1 MDFYITDRNFKLETV
16 VSTTG
21 NTIFKVIS
29 AEDVSTLETSSRR
42 MTMEISF
49 TPETT
54 DKAKEFFKVGNY
66 VLYIDLNG
74 KHEWMTILKSTHNP
88 LTQIRTLECE
98 GAGLD
103 LLNETVSDYKAEKAY
118 NVTHYIERFTYDS
131 GFKIGLN
138 EIPKLTRKLEWEGE
152 ATALERVQSVATQFD
167 NAEIEFRFE
176 FIGNQLI
183 QRYIDI
189 KKKRGTTDFH
199 RLHVNKDIHSIVV
212 EEDIYQLVNAIY
224 PTGGTEEGKDH
235 PINLKGFTWTDPE
248 GRFVLNKT
256 DGVIRDTQNVKQWSR
271 DNSNSHYFLQHKQ
284 WDTTNKTTLVN
295 NVVSHLKKYSQPI
308 TNYIVDIANIPDIL
322 QVGDTVELVD
332 ENEKLYLNSRIQ
344 QLTFRYESNSCE
356 AVLSDFV
363 RLESGIA
370 EQLREIQI
378 NVNNKTEQMFN
389 SVPQVFVQ
397 QEEPATPKE
406 NDIWWVQES
415 VTPSVPETRLSRLN
429 TVADTPTT
437 GDVMVTA
444 YKVYKDGV
452 WQEQTIDQSVL
463 NIETLNAVNING
475 STINGSEFI
484 NTWNLIEPITGGQ
497 RRWQGATVIENGAII
512 QENDT
517 YITQTGSTEKL
528 RTEETT
534 TIQYGQIVNSINSY
548 DIATGSTIERKSNG
562 LLSSNRVYLSES
574 DYTTPNTVTNRSA
587 TLEPLGLNFSTITS
601 EGSNPSIVGT
611 SGLTGGELTLQ
622 TIDNGVV
629 TSNSKFAPNGIT
641 VNGKK
646 QFSSFYGAGPDQ
658 PEATYNAKIKIGAFM
673 GTDFNTSTEEHN
685 DLIWFN
691 STRDVF
697 QVKEKCTLKIDVNF
711 RIQGNGSTN
720 QSRYVYTHLCKSQDI
735 NEINVN
741 HSVGVMHAVGSYTGQ
756 LSPNFRFISI
766 GSMVV
771 DVEKDDYIGFVV
783 DLESGKYC
791 FRLSAISMNITKVFK
806 S

>member
-98 GAGLD
+98 DAGLD
-103 LLNETVSDYKAEKAY
+103 LLNETVSDYKADKAY
-118 NVTHYIERFTYDS
+118 NVAHYIERFTYDS

-138 EIPKLTRKLEWEGE
+138 EISKLTRKLEWEGE
-152 ATALERVQSVATQFD
+152 ATALERIQSVATQFD

-176 FIGNQLI
+176 FIGNQLS

-199 RLHVNKDIHSIVV
+199 RMYVNKDIHSIVV

-224 PTGGTEEGKDH
+224 ATGGTEEGKDQ

-256 DGVIRDTQNVKQWSR
+256 SGIIRDTQNIKQWSR
-271 DNSNSHYFLQHKQ
+271 DNTNSHYFLQHKQ
-284 WDTTNKTTLVN
+284 WETTNKTTLVN

-332 ENEKLYLNSRIQ
+332 ENEKLYLSSRVQ
-344 QLTFRYESNSCE
+344 QLTFRYESNTCE

-378 NVNNKTEQMFN
+378 NINNKTEQMFN

-406 NDIWWVQES
+406 NDIWWVQEP
-415 VTPSVPETRLSRLN
+415 VAPAVPETRLLRLN
-429 TVADTPTT
+429 AVADTPTT

-444 YKVYKDGV
+444 YKVYKDGA

-484 NTWNLIEPITGGQ
+484 NTWNTTEPINGGQ
-497 RRWQGATVIENGAII
+497 ARRQGTTVIENGAII
-512 QENDT
+512 QDNDT
-517 YITQTGSTEKL
+517 FIIPTGSTLEKL

-534 TIQYGQIVNSINSY
+534 KIQYGQVINTINNY
-548 DIATGSTIERKSNG
+548 DVATGTKIERKSNG
-562 LLSSNRVYLSES
+562 LLSANRVYLNEL
-574 DYTTPNTVTNRSA
+574 DYTTSNTEINQQA
-587 TLEPLGLNFSTITS
+587 TLEPRGLSFVTTTK
-601 EGSNPSIVGT
+601 EGSNPAILTGT
-611 SGLTGGELTLQ
+611 TELTGGL
-622 TIDNGVV
+622 I
-629 TSNSKFAPNGIT
+629 K
-641 VNGKK
+641 VNGHSPNISAWGEGTNITNAKSGNLFK
-646 QFSSFYGAGPDQ
+646 FGNLVALGFNTDIKALNGLVQKNQANDAFQAQRD
-658 PEATYNAKIKIGAFM
+658 AKIKFQATVLFQGENAA
-673 GTDFNTSTEEHN
+673 TSS
-685 DLIWFN
+685 DYAYCKM
-691 STRDVF
+691 
-697 QVKEKCTLKIDVNF
+697 QVKNTYNELKSTSGGVMIASAIGTGTQYSIRLQWVGTATVVIDVKAGQWF
-711 RIQGNGSTN
+711 GCVLELRE
-720 QSRYVYTHLCKSQDI
+720 SRNNLFAMRLV
-735 NEINVN
+735 NV
-741 HSVGVMHAVGSYTGQ
+741 Q
-756 LSPNFRFISI
+756 LEELFPT
-766 GSMVV
+766 
-771 DVEKDDYIGFVV
+771 
-783 DLESGKYC
+783 
-791 FRLSAISMNITKVFK
+791 A
-806 S
+806 

>member
-98 GAGLD
+98 DAGLD
-103 LLNETVSDYKAEKAY
+103 LLNETVSDYKADKAY
-118 NVTHYIERFTYDS
+118 NVAHYIERFTYDS

-138 EIPKLTRKLEWEGE
+138 EISKLTRKLEWEGE
-152 ATALERVQSVATQFD
+152 ATALERIQSVATQFD

-176 FIGNQLI
+176 FIGNQLS

-199 RLHVNKDIHSIVV
+199 RMFVNKDIHSIVV

-224 PTGGTEEGKDH
+224 ATGGTEEGKDQ

-256 DGVIRDTQNVKQWSR
+256 SGIIRDTQNIKQWSR
-271 DNSNSHYFLQHKQ
+271 DNTNSHYFLQHKQ
-284 WDTTNKTTLVN
+284 WETTNKTTLVN

-332 ENEKLYLNSRIQ
+332 ENEKLYLSSRVQ
-344 QLTFRYESNSCE
+344 QLTFRYESNTCE

-378 NVNNKTEQMFN
+378 NINNKTEQMFN

-406 NDIWWVQES
+406 NDIWWVQEP
-415 VTPSVPETRLSRLN
+415 VAPPVPESRLLRLN
-429 TVADTPTT
+429 AVADTPTT

-444 YKVYKDGV
+444 YKVYKDGA

-484 NTWNLIEPITGGQ
+484 NTWNTTEPINGGQ
-497 RRWQGATVIENGAII
+497 ARRQGTTVIENGAII
-512 QENDT
+512 QDNDT
-517 YITQTGSTEKL
+517 FIIPTGSTLEKL

-534 TIQYGQIVNSINSY
+534 KIQYGQVINTINNY
-548 DIATGSTIERKSNG
+548 DVATGTKIERKSNG
-562 LLSSNRVYLSES
+562 LLSANRVYLNEL
-574 DYTTPNTVTNRSA
+574 DYTTSNTEINQQA
-587 TLEPLGLNFSTITS
+587 TLEPRGLSFVTTTK
-601 EGSNPSIVGT
+601 EGSNPAVLTGT
-611 SGLTGGELTLQ
+611 TELTGGL
-622 TIDNGVV
+622 I
-629 TSNSKFAPNGIT
+629 K
-641 VNGKK
+641 VNGHSPNISAWGEGTNITNAKSGNLFK
-646 QFSSFYGAGPDQ
+646 FGNLVALGFNTDIKALNGLVQKNQANDAFQAQRD
-658 PEATYNAKIKIGAFM
+658 AKIKFQATVLFQGDNAS
-673 GTDFNTSTEEHN
+673 TSS
-685 DLIWFN
+685 DYAYCKM
-691 STRDVF
+691 
-697 QVKEKCTLKIDVNF
+697 QVKNTYNELKSTSGGVMIASAIGTGTQDSIRLQWVGTATVVIDVKAGQWF
-711 RIQGNGSTN
+711 GCVLELRE
-720 QSRYVYTHLCKSQDI
+720 SRNNLFAMRLV
-735 NEINVN
+735 NV
-741 HSVGVMHAVGSYTGQ
+741 Q
-756 LSPNFRFISI
+756 LEELFPT
-766 GSMVV
+766 
-771 DVEKDDYIGFVV
+771 
-783 DLESGKYC
+783 
-791 FRLSAISMNITKVFK
+791 A
-806 S
+806 

>member
-98 GAGLD
+98 DAGLD
-103 LLNETVSDYKAEKAY
+103 LLNETVSDYKADKAY
-118 NVTHYIERFTYDS
+118 NVAHYIERFTYDS

-138 EIPKLTRKLEWEGE
+138 EISKLTRKLEWEGE
-152 ATALERVQSVATQFD
+152 ATALERIQSVATQFD

-176 FIGNQLI
+176 FIGNQLS

-199 RLHVNKDIHSIVV
+199 RMFVNKDIHSIVV

-224 PTGGTEEGKDH
+224 ATGGTEEGKDQ

-256 DGVIRDTQNVKQWSR
+256 SGIIRDTQNIKQWSR
-271 DNSNSHYFLQHKQ
+271 DNTNSHYFLQHKQ
-284 WDTTNKTTLVN
+284 WETTNKTTLVN

-332 ENEKLYLNSRIQ
+332 ENEKLYLSSRVQ
-344 QLTFRYESNSCE
+344 QLTFRYESNTCE

-378 NVNNKTEQMFN
+378 NINNKTEQMFN

-406 NDIWWVQES
+406 NDIWWVQEP
-415 VTPSVPETRLSRLN
+415 VAPAVPETRLLRLN
-429 TVADTPTT
+429 AVADTPTT

-444 YKVYKDGV
+444 YKVYKDGA

-484 NTWNLIEPITGGQ
+484 NTWNTTEPISGGQ
-497 RRWQGATVIENGAII
+497 ARRQGTTVIENGAII
-512 QENDT
+512 QDNDT
-517 YITQTGSTEKL
+517 FIIPTGSTLEKL

-534 TIQYGQIVNSINSY
+534 KIQYGQVINTINNY
-548 DIATGSTIERKSNG
+548 DVATGTKIERKSNG
-562 LLSSNRVYLSES
+562 LLSANRVYLNEL
-574 DYTTPNTVTNRSA
+574 DYTTSNTEINQQA
-587 TLEPLGLNFSTITS
+587 TLEPRGLSFVTTTK
-601 EGSNPSIVGT
+601 EGSNPAVLTGT
-611 SGLTGGELTLQ
+611 TELTGGL
-622 TIDNGVV
+622 I
-629 TSNSKFAPNGIT
+629 K
-641 VNGKK
+641 VNGHSPNISAWGEGTNITNAKSGNLFK
-646 QFSSFYGAGPDQ
+646 FGNLVALGFNTDIKALNGLVQKNQANDAFQAQRD
-658 PEATYNAKIKIGAFM
+658 AKIKFQATVLFQGENAA
-673 GTDFNTSTEEHN
+673 TSS
-685 DLIWFN
+685 DYAYCKM
-691 STRDVF
+691 
-697 QVKEKCTLKIDVNF
+697 QVKNTYNELKSTSGGVMIASAIGTGTQDSIRLQWVGTATVVIDVKAGQWF
-711 RIQGNGSTN
+711 GCVLELRE
-720 QSRYVYTHLCKSQDI
+720 SRNNLFAMRLV
-735 NEINVN
+735 NV
-741 HSVGVMHAVGSYTGQ
+741 Q
-756 LSPNFRFISI
+756 LEELFPT
-766 GSMVV
+766 
-771 DVEKDDYIGFVV
+771 
-783 DLESGKYC
+783 
-791 FRLSAISMNITKVFK
+791 A
-806 S
+806 

>member
-98 GAGLD
+98 DAGLD
-103 LLNETVSDYKAEKAY
+103 LLNETVSDYKADKAY
-118 NVTHYIERFTYDS
+118 NVAHYIERFTYDS

-138 EIPKLTRKLEWEGE
+138 EISKLTRKLEWEGE
-152 ATALERVQSVATQFD
+152 ATALERIQSVATQFD

-176 FIGNQLI
+176 FIGNQLS

-199 RLHVNKDIHSIVV
+199 RMFVNKDIHSIVV

-224 PTGGTEEGKDH
+224 ATGGTEEGKDQ

-256 DGVIRDTQNVKQWSR
+256 SGIIRDTQNIKQWSR
-271 DNSNSHYFLQHKQ
+271 DNTNSHYFLQHKQ
-284 WDTTNKTTLVN
+284 WETTNKTTLVN

-332 ENEKLYLNSRIQ
+332 ENEKLYLSSRVQ
-344 QLTFRYESNSCE
+344 QLTFRYESNTCE

-378 NVNNKTEQMFN
+378 NINNKTEQMFN

-406 NDIWWVQES
+406 NDIWWVQEP
-415 VTPSVPETRLSRLN
+415 VAPAVPETRLLRLN
-429 TVADTPTT
+429 AVADTPTT

-444 YKVYKDGV
+444 YKVYKDGA

-484 NTWNLIEPITGGQ
+484 NTWNTTEPINGGQ
-497 RRWQGATVIENGAII
+497 ARRQGTTVIENGAII
-512 QENDT
+512 QDNDT
-517 YITQTGSTEKL
+517 FIIPTGSTLEKL

-534 TIQYGQIVNSINSY
+534 KIQYGQVINTINNY
-548 DIATGSTIERKSNG
+548 DVATGTKIERKSNG
-562 LLSSNRVYLSES
+562 LLSANRVYLNEL
-574 DYTTPNTVTNRSA
+574 DYTTSNTEINQQA
-587 TLEPLGLNFSTITS
+587 TLEPRGLSFVTTTK
-601 EGSNPSIVGT
+601 EGSNPAVLTGT
-611 SGLTGGELTLQ
+611 TELTGGL
-622 TIDNGVV
+622 I
-629 TSNSKFAPNGIT
+629 K
-641 VNGKK
+641 VNGHSPNISAWGEGTNITNAKSGNLFRFGNLVALGFNTDIK
-646 QFSSFYGAGPDQ
+646 ALNGLVQKNQANDAFQAQRD
-658 PEATYNAKIKIGAFM
+658 AKIKFQATVLFQGDNAS
-673 GTDFNTSTEEHN
+673 TSS
-685 DLIWFN
+685 DYAYCKM
-691 STRDVF
+691 
-697 QVKEKCTLKIDVNF
+697 QVKNTYNELKSTSGGVMIASAIGTGTQDAIRLQWVGTATVVIDVKAGQWF
-711 RIQGNGSTN
+711 GCVLELRE
-720 QSRYVYTHLCKSQDI
+720 SRNNLFAMRLV
-735 NEINVN
+735 NV
-741 HSVGVMHAVGSYTGQ
+741 Q
-756 LSPNFRFISI
+756 LEELFPT
-766 GSMVV
+766 
-771 DVEKDDYIGFVV
+771 
-783 DLESGKYC
+783 
-791 FRLSAISMNITKVFK
+791 A
-806 S
+806 

>member
-98 GAGLD
+98 DAGLD
-103 LLNETVSDYKAEKAY
+103 LLNETVSDYKADKAY
-118 NVTHYIERFTYDS
+118 NVAHYIERFTYDS

-152 ATALERVQSVATQFD
+152 ATALERIQSVATQFD

-176 FIGNQLI
+176 FIGNQLS

-199 RLHVNKDIHSIVV
+199 RMYVNKDIHSIVV

-224 PTGGTEEGKDH
+224 ATGGTEEGKEQ

-256 DGVIRDTQNVKQWSR
+256 SGIIRDTQNIKQWSR
-271 DNSNSHYFLQHKQ
+271 DNTNSHYFLQHKQ
-284 WDTTNKTTLVN
+284 WETTNKTTLVN
-295 NVVSHLKKYSQPI
+295 NVVSHLKKYSQPV

-332 ENEKLYLNSRIQ
+332 ENEKLYLSSRVQ
-344 QLTFRYESNSCE
+344 QLTFRYESNTCE

-378 NVNNKTEQMFN
+378 NINNKTEQMFN

-406 NDIWWVQES
+406 NDIWWVQEP
-415 VTPSVPETRLSRLN
+415 VAPAVPETRLLRLN
-429 TVADTPTT
+429 AVADTPTT

-444 YKVYKDGV
+444 YKVYKDGA

-484 NTWNLIEPITGGQ
+484 NTWNTTEPISGGQ
-497 RRWQGATVIENGAII
+497 ARRQGTTVIENGAII
-512 QENDT
+512 QDNDT
-517 YITQTGSTEKL
+517 FIIPTGSTLEKL

-534 TIQYGQIVNSINSY
+534 KIQYGQVINTINNY
-548 DIATGSTIERKSNG
+548 DIATGTTIERKSNG
-562 LLSSNRVYLSES
+562 LLSANRVYLNEL
-574 DYTTPNTVTNRSA
+574 DYTTANTEINQQA
-587 TLEPLGLNFSTITS
+587 TLEPRGLSFVTTTK
-601 EGSNPSIVGT
+601 EGSNPAVLTGT
-611 SGLTGGELTLQ
+611 TELTGGL
-622 TIDNGVV
+622 I
-629 TSNSKFAPNGIT
+629 K
-641 VNGKK
+641 VNGHSPNISAWGEGTNITNAKSGNLFRFGNLTALGFNTDIK
-646 QFSSFYGAGPDQ
+646 ALNGLVQKNQANDAFQAQRD
-658 PEATYNAKIKIGAFM
+658 AKIKFQATVLFQGDNASTSSDYAYCKM
-673 GTDFNTSTEEHN
+673 QVRNTYNELKST
-685 DLIWFN
+685 
-691 STRDVF
+691 S
-697 QVKEKCTLKIDVNF
+697 
-711 RIQGNGSTN
+711 G
-720 QSRYVYTHLCKSQDI
+720 
-735 NEINVN
+735 
-741 HSVGVMHAVGSYTGQ
+741 GVMIASAVGSGTQDAIRLQYVGTATVVIDVKAGQ
-756 LSPNFRFISI
+756 WF
-766 GSMVV
+766 GCV
-771 DVEKDDYIGFVV
+771 
-783 DLESGKYC
+783 LELRESRNNL
-791 FRLSAISMNITKVFK
+791 FAMRLVNVQLEELFPIA
-806 S
+806 

>member
-98 GAGLD
+98 DAGLD
-103 LLNETVSDYKAEKAY
+103 LLNETVSDYKADKAY
-118 NVTHYIERFTYDS
+118 NVAHYIERFTYDS

-138 EIPKLTRKLEWEGE
+138 EISKLTRKLEWEGE
-152 ATALERVQSVATQFD
+152 ATALERIQSVATQFD

-176 FIGNQLI
+176 FIGNQLS

-199 RLHVNKDIHSIVV
+199 RMYVNKDIHSIVV

-224 PTGGTEEGKDH
+224 ATGGTEEGKDQ

-256 DGVIRDTQNVKQWSR
+256 SGIIRDTQNIKQWSR
-271 DNSNSHYFLQHKQ
+271 DNTNSHYFLQHKQ
-284 WDTTNKTTLVN
+284 WETTNKTTLVN

-332 ENEKLYLNSRIQ
+332 ENEKLYLSSRVQ
-344 QLTFRYESNSCE
+344 QLTFRYESNTCE

-378 NVNNKTEQMFN
+378 NINNKTEQMFN

-406 NDIWWVQES
+406 NDIWWVQEP
-415 VTPSVPETRLSRLN
+415 VTPPVPETRLLRLN
-429 TVADTPTT
+429 AVADTPTT

-444 YKVYKDGV
+444 YKVYKDGA

-484 NTWNLIEPITGGQ
+484 NTWNTTEPISGGQ
-497 RRWQGATVIENGAII
+497 ARRQGTTVIENGAII
-512 QENDT
+512 QDNDT
-517 YITQTGSTEKL
+517 FIIPTGSTLEKL

-534 TIQYGQIVNSINSY
+534 KIQYGQVINTINNY
-548 DIATGSTIERKSNG
+548 DNATGTTIERKSNG
-562 LLSSNRVYLSES
+562 LLSANRVYLNEL
-574 DYTTPNTVTNRSA
+574 DYTTANTEINQQA
-587 TLEPLGLNFSTITS
+587 TLEPRGLSFVTTTK
-601 EGSNPSIVGT
+601 EGGNPAVLTGT
-611 SGLTGGELTLQ
+611 TELTGGL
-622 TIDNGVV
+622 I
-629 TSNSKFAPNGIT
+629 K
-641 VNGKK
+641 VNGHSPNISAWGEGTNITNAKSGNLFRFGNLVALGFNTDIK
-646 QFSSFYGAGPDQ
+646 ALNGLVQKNQANDAFQAQRD
-658 PEATYNAKIKIGAFM
+658 AKIKFQATVLFQGDNASTSSDYAYCKM
-673 GTDFNTSTEEHN
+673 QVRNTYNELKST
-685 DLIWFN
+685 
-691 STRDVF
+691 S
-697 QVKEKCTLKIDVNF
+697 
-711 RIQGNGSTN
+711 G
-720 QSRYVYTHLCKSQDI
+720 
-735 NEINVN
+735 
-741 HSVGVMHAVGSYTGQ
+741 GVMIASAVGSGTQDAIRLQYVGTATVVIDVKAGQ
-756 LSPNFRFISI
+756 WF
-766 GSMVV
+766 GCV
-771 DVEKDDYIGFVV
+771 
-783 DLESGKYC
+783 LELRESRNNL
-791 FRLSAISMNITKVFK
+791 FAMRLVNVQLEELFPIA
-806 S
+806 

>member
-98 GAGLD
+98 DAGLD
-103 LLNETVSDYKAEKAY
+103 LLNETVSDYKADKAY
-118 NVTHYIERFTYDS
+118 NVAHYIERFTYDS

-138 EIPKLTRKLEWEGE
+138 EISKLTRKLEWEGE
-152 ATALERVQSVATQFD
+152 ATALERIQSVATQFD

-176 FIGNQLI
+176 FIGNQLS

-199 RLHVNKDIHSIVV
+199 RMFVNKDIHSIVV

-224 PTGGTEEGKDH
+224 ATGGTEEGKDQ

-256 DGVIRDTQNVKQWSR
+256 SGIIRDTQNIKQWSR
-271 DNSNSHYFLQHKQ
+271 DNTNSHYFLQHKQ
-284 WDTTNKTTLVN
+284 WETTNKTTLVN

-332 ENEKLYLNSRIQ
+332 ENEKLYLSSRVQ
-344 QLTFRYESNSCE
+344 QLTFRYESNTCE

-378 NVNNKTEQMFN
+378 NINNKTEQMFN

-406 NDIWWVQES
+406 NDIWWVQEP
-415 VTPSVPETRLSRLN
+415 VAPAVPETRLLRLN
-429 TVADTPTT
+429 AVADTPTT

-444 YKVYKDGV
+444 YKVYKDGA

-484 NTWNLIEPITGGQ
+484 NTWNTTEAIYGGQ
-497 RRWQGATVIENGAII
+497 ARRQGTTVIENGAII
-512 QENDT
+512 QDNDT
-517 YITQTGSTEKL
+517 FIIPTGSTLEKL
-528 RTEETT
+528 RAEETT
-534 TIQYGQIVNSINSY
+534 KIQYGQVINTINNY
-548 DIATGSTIERKSNG
+548 DVATGTKIERKSNG
-562 LLSSNRVYLSES
+562 LLSANRVYLNEL
-574 DYTTPNTVTNRSA
+574 DYTTSNTEINQQA
-587 TLEPLGLNFSTITS
+587 TLEPRGLSFVTTTK
-601 EGSNPSIVGT
+601 EGSNPAVLTGT
-611 SGLTGGELTLQ
+611 TELTGGL
-622 TIDNGVV
+622 I
-629 TSNSKFAPNGIT
+629 K
-641 VNGKK
+641 VNGHSPNISAWGEGTNITNAKSGNLFK
-646 QFSSFYGAGPDQ
+646 FGNLVALGFNTDIKALNGLVQKNQANDAFQAQRD
-658 PEATYNAKIKIGAFM
+658 AKIKFQATVLFQGDGSA
-673 GTDFNTSTEEHN
+673 TSTDYAYCKMQVKNTYNELKSTSGGT
-685 DLIWFN
+685 LIASAVGTGTNNSVSLQWISTATVVIDVSVGQWFGCVLEVR
-691 STRDVF
+691 STRNNLF
-697 QVKEKCTLKIDVNF
+697 AMRLVN
-711 RIQGNGSTN
+711 
-720 QSRYVYTHLCKSQDI
+720 V
-735 NEINVN
+735 
-741 HSVGVMHAVGSYTGQ
+741 Q
-756 LSPNFRFISI
+756 LEELFP
-766 GSMVV
+766 M
-771 DVEKDDYIGFVV
+771 
-783 DLESGKYC
+783 
-791 FRLSAISMNITKVFK
+791 A
-806 S
+806 

>member
-98 GAGLD
+98 DAGLD
-103 LLNETVSDYKAEKAY
+103 LLNETVSDYKADKAY
-118 NVTHYIERFTYDS
+118 NVAHYIERFTYDS

-138 EIPKLTRKLEWEGE
+138 EISKLTRKLEWEGE
-152 ATALERVQSVATQFD
+152 ATALERIQSVATQFD

-176 FIGNQLI
+176 FIGNQLS

-199 RLHVNKDIHSIVV
+199 RMFVNKDIHSIVV

-224 PTGGTEEGKDH
+224 ATGGTEEGKDQ

-256 DGVIRDTQNVKQWSR
+256 SGIIRDTQNIKQWSR
-271 DNSNSHYFLQHKQ
+271 DNTNSHYFLQHKQ
-284 WDTTNKTTLVN
+284 WETTNKTILVN

-332 ENEKLYLNSRIQ
+332 ENEKLYLSSRVQ
-344 QLTFRYESNSCE
+344 QLTFRYESNTCE

-378 NVNNKTEQMFN
+378 NINNKTEQMFN

-406 NDIWWVQES
+406 NDIWWVQEP
-415 VTPSVPETRLSRLN
+415 VAPAVPETRLLRLN
-429 TVADTPTT
+429 AVADTPTT

-444 YKVYKDGV
+444 YKVYKDGA

-484 NTWNLIEPITGGQ
+484 NTWNTTEPINGGQ
-497 RRWQGATVIENGAII
+497 ARRQGTTVIENGAII
-512 QENDT
+512 QDNDT
-517 YITQTGSTEKL
+517 FIIPTGSTLEKL

-534 TIQYGQIVNSINSY
+534 KIQYGQVINTINNY
-548 DIATGSTIERKSNG
+548 DVATGTKIERKSNG
-562 LLSSNRVYLSES
+562 LLSANRVYLNEL
-574 DYTTPNTVTNRSA
+574 DYTTSNTEINQQA
-587 TLEPLGLNFSTITS
+587 TLEPRGLSFVTTTK
-601 EGSNPSIVGT
+601 EGSNPAVLTGT
-611 SGLTGGELTLQ
+611 TELTGGL
-622 TIDNGVV
+622 I
-629 TSNSKFAPNGIT
+629 K
-641 VNGKK
+641 VNGHSPNISAWGEGTNITNAKSGNLFK
-646 QFSSFYGAGPDQ
+646 FGNLVALGFNTDIKALNGLVQKNQANDAFQAQRD
-658 PEATYNAKIKIGAFM
+658 AKIKFQATVLFQGENAA
-673 GTDFNTSTEEHN
+673 TSS
-685 DLIWFN
+685 DYAYCKM
-691 STRDVF
+691 
-697 QVKEKCTLKIDVNF
+697 QVKNTYNELKSTSGGVMIASAIGTGTQDSIRLQWVGTATVVIDVKAGQWF
-711 RIQGNGSTN
+711 GCVLELRE
-720 QSRYVYTHLCKSQDI
+720 SRNNLFAMRLV
-735 NEINVN
+735 NV
-741 HSVGVMHAVGSYTGQ
+741 Q
-756 LSPNFRFISI
+756 LEELFPT
-766 GSMVV
+766 
-771 DVEKDDYIGFVV
+771 
-783 DLESGKYC
+783 
-791 FRLSAISMNITKVFK
+791 A
-806 S
+806 

>member
-88 LTQIRTLECE
+88 LTQVRTLECE
-98 GAGLD
+98 DAGLD
-103 LLNETVSDYKAEKAY
+103 LLNEIVSDYKADKAY
-118 NVTHYIERFTYDS
+118 NVAHYIERFTYDS

-138 EIPKLTRKLEWEGE
+138 EISKLTRKLEWEGE
-152 ATALERVQSVATQFD
+152 ATSLERIQSVATQFD

-176 FIGNQLI
+176 FIGNQLS

-199 RLHVNKDIHSIVV
+199 RMYVNKDIHSIVV

-224 PTGGTEEGKDH
+224 ATGGTEEGKDQ

-248 GRFVLNKT
+248 GRFVLNKN
-256 DGVIRDTQNVKQWSR
+256 DGVIRDTQNIKQWSR
-271 DNSNSHYFLQHKQ
+271 DNTNSHYFLQHKQ
-284 WDTTNKTTLVN
+284 WETTNKTTLVN

-332 ENEKLYLNSRIQ
+332 ENEKLYLSSRVQ
-344 QLTFRYESNSCE
+344 QLTFRYESNTCE

-378 NVNNKTEQMFN
+378 NINNKTEQMFN

-406 NDIWWVQES
+406 NDIWWVQEP
-415 VTPSVPETRLSRLN
+415 VAPVVPETRLLRLN
-429 TVADTPTT
+429 SVVDTPTT

-444 YKVYKDGV
+444 YKVYKDGA

-484 NTWNLIEPITGGQ
+484 NTWNTTEAISGGQ
-497 RRWQGATVIENGAII
+497 ARRQGTTVIENGAII
-512 QENDT
+512 QDNDT
-517 YITQTGSTEKL
+517 YIIPTGSTLEKL

-534 TIQYGQIVNSINSY
+534 TIQYGQVLNTINNY
-548 DIATGSTIERKSNG
+548 DVATGTKIERKSNG
-562 LLSSNRVYLSES
+562 LLSANRVYLNEL
-574 DYTTPNTVTNRSA
+574 DYTTANTEINQQA
-587 TLEPLGLNFSTITS
+587 TLEPRGLSFVTTTK
-601 EGSNPSIVGT
+601 EGSNPAT
-611 SGLTGGELTLQ
+611 LTGTTELSGGL
-622 TIDNGVV
+622 I
-629 TSNSKFAPNGIT
+629 K
-641 VNGKK
+641 VNGHSPNISAWGEGQNIVNAKSTDLFK
-646 QFSSFYGAGPDQ
+646 FGSLQALGFNTTVSALNGLVQANTARDAFQAQRD
-658 PEATYNAKIKIGAFM
+658 AKIKFQGTVLMQGSGSATDTDYAYAKMQVRNSYNELKTTTGGVLVASALGTGDSRAVSLQWIGTA
-673 GTDFNTSTEEHN
+673 T
-685 DLIWFN
+685 
-691 STRDVF
+691 V
-697 QVKEKCTLKIDVNF
+697 VIDVKAGQWFGLVLELRTTRNNLLAM
-711 RIQGNGSTN
+711 RL
-720 QSRYVYTHLCKSQDI
+720 V
-735 NEINVN
+735 NV
-741 HSVGVMHAVGSYTGQ
+741 Q
-756 LSPNFRFISI
+756 LEELFPIS
-766 GSMVV
+766 
-771 DVEKDDYIGFVV
+771 
-783 DLESGKYC
+783 
-791 FRLSAISMNITKVFK
+791 
-806 S
+806 

>member
-1 MDFYITDRNFKLETV
+1 MDFYITDRTFQLKTV
-16 VSTTG
+16 TSTNGDTP
-21 NTIFKVIS
+21 FKVIS

-49 TPETT
+49 TPSTT
-54 DKAKEFFKVGNY
+54 DQAKDFFKVGNY

-98 GAGLD
+98 DAGLD
-103 LLNETVSDYKAEKAY
+103 LLNETVSDYKADKAY
-118 NVTHYIERFTYDS
+118 NVAHYIERFTYDS

-138 EIPKLTRKLEWEGE
+138 EISKLTRKLEWEGE
-152 ATALERVQSVATQFD
+152 ATALERIQSVATQFD

-176 FIGNQLI
+176 FIGNQLS

-199 RLHVNKDIHSIVV
+199 RMFVNKDIHSIVV

-224 PTGGTEEGKDH
+224 ATGGTEEGKDQ

-256 DGVIRDTQNVKQWSR
+256 SGIIRDTQNIKQWSR
-271 DNSNSHYFLQHKQ
+271 DNTNSHYFLQHKQ
-284 WDTTNKTTLVN
+284 WETTNKTTLVN

-332 ENEKLYLNSRIQ
+332 ENEKLYLSSRVQ
-344 QLTFRYESNSCE
+344 QLTFRYESNTCE

-378 NVNNKTEQMFN
+378 NINNKTEQMFN

-406 NDIWWVQES
+406 NDIWWVQEP
-415 VTPSVPETRLSRLN
+415 VAPAVPETRLLRLN
-429 TVADTPTT
+429 AVADTPTT

-444 YKVYKDGV
+444 YKVYKDGA

-484 NTWNLIEPITGGQ
+484 NTWNTTEPINGGQ
-497 RRWQGATVIENGAII
+497 ARRQGTTVIENGAII
-512 QENDT
+512 QDNDT
-517 YITQTGSTEKL
+517 FIIPTGSTLEKL

-534 TIQYGQIVNSINSY
+534 KIQYGQVINTINNY
-548 DIATGSTIERKSNG
+548 DVATGTKIERKSNG
-562 LLSSNRVYLSES
+562 LLSANRVYLNEL
-574 DYTTPNTVTNRSA
+574 DYTTSNTEINQQA
-587 TLEPLGLNFSTITS
+587 TLEPRGLSFVTTTK
-601 EGSNPSIVGT
+601 EGSNPAVLTGT
-611 SGLTGGELTLQ
+611 TELTGGL
-622 TIDNGVV
+622 I
-629 TSNSKFAPNGIT
+629 K
-641 VNGKK
+641 VNGHSPNISAWGEGTNITNAKSGNLFK
-646 QFSSFYGAGPDQ
+646 FGNLVALGFNTDIKALNGLVQKNQANDAFQAQRD
-658 PEATYNAKIKIGAFM
+658 AKIKFQATVLFQGDNAS
-673 GTDFNTSTEEHN
+673 TSS
-685 DLIWFN
+685 DYAYCKM
-691 STRDVF
+691 
-697 QVKEKCTLKIDVNF
+697 QVKNTYNELKSTSGGVMIASAIGTGTQDSIRLQWVGTATVVIDVKAGQWF
-711 RIQGNGSTN
+711 GCVLELRE
-720 QSRYVYTHLCKSQDI
+720 SRNNLFAMRLV
-735 NEINVN
+735 NV
-741 HSVGVMHAVGSYTGQ
+741 Q
-756 LSPNFRFISI
+756 LEELFPT
-766 GSMVV
+766 
-771 DVEKDDYIGFVV
+771 
-783 DLESGKYC
+783 
-791 FRLSAISMNITKVFK
+791 A
-806 S
+806 

>member
-98 GAGLD
+98 DAGLD
-103 LLNETVSDYKAEKAY
+103 LLNETVSDYKADKAY
-118 NVTHYIERFTYDS
+118 NVAHYIERFTYDS

-138 EIPKLTRKLEWEGE
+138 EISKLTRKLEWEGE
-152 ATALERVQSVATQFD
+152 ATALERIQSVATQFD

-176 FIGNQLI
+176 FIGNQLS

-199 RLHVNKDIHSIVV
+199 RMYVNKDIHSIVV

-224 PTGGTEEGKDH
+224 ATGGTEEGKDQ

-248 GRFVLNKT
+248 GRFVLNKS
-256 DGVIRDTQNVKQWSR
+256 DGVIRDTQNIKQWSR
-271 DNSNSHYFLQHKQ
+271 DNTNSHYFLQHKQ
-284 WDTTNKTTLVN
+284 WETTNKTTLVN

-332 ENEKLYLNSRIQ
+332 ENEKLYLSSRVQ
-344 QLTFRYESNSCE
+344 QLTFRYESNTCE

-378 NVNNKTEQMFN
+378 NINNKTEQMFN

-406 NDIWWVQES
+406 NDIWWVQEP
-415 VTPSVPETRLSRLN
+415 VTPPVPETRLLRLN
-429 TVADTPTT
+429 AVADTPTT

-444 YKVYKDGV
+444 YKVYKDGA

-484 NTWNLIEPITGGQ
+484 NTWNTTEPISGGQ
-497 RRWQGATVIENGAII
+497 ARRQGTTVIENGAII
-512 QENDT
+512 QDNDT
-517 YITQTGSTEKL
+517 FIIPTGSTLEKL

-534 TIQYGQIVNSINSY
+534 KIQYGQVINTINNY
-548 DIATGSTIERKSNG
+548 DNATGTTIERKSNG
-562 LLSSNRVYLSES
+562 LLSANRVYLNEL
-574 DYTTPNTVTNRSA
+574 DYTTANTEINQQA
-587 TLEPLGLNFSTITS
+587 TLEPRGLSFVTTTK
-601 EGSNPSIVGT
+601 EGGNPAVLTGT
-611 SGLTGGELTLQ
+611 TELTGGL
-622 TIDNGVV
+622 I
-629 TSNSKFAPNGIT
+629 K
-641 VNGKK
+641 VNGHSPNISAWGEGTNITNAKSGNLFRFGNLVALGFNTDIK
-646 QFSSFYGAGPDQ
+646 ALNGLVQKNQDNDAFQAQRD
-658 PEATYNAKIKIGAFM
+658 AKIKFQATVLFQGDNASTSSDYAYCKM
-673 GTDFNTSTEEHN
+673 QVRNTYNELKST
-685 DLIWFN
+685 
-691 STRDVF
+691 S
-697 QVKEKCTLKIDVNF
+697 
-711 RIQGNGSTN
+711 G
-720 QSRYVYTHLCKSQDI
+720 
-735 NEINVN
+735 
-741 HSVGVMHAVGSYTGQ
+741 GVMIASAVGSGTQDAIRLQYVGTATVVIDVKAGQ
-756 LSPNFRFISI
+756 WF
-766 GSMVV
+766 GCV
-771 DVEKDDYIGFVV
+771 
-783 DLESGKYC
+783 LELRESRNNL
-791 FRLSAISMNITKVFK
+791 FAMRLVNVQLEELFPIA
-806 S
+806 

>member
-88 LTQIRTLECE
+88 LTQVRTLECE
-98 GAGLD
+98 DAGLD
-103 LLNETVSDYKAEKAY
+103 LLNETVSDYKADKAY
-118 NVTHYIERFTYDS
+118 NVAHYIERFTYDS

-138 EIPKLTRKLEWEGE
+138 EISKLTRKLEWEGE
-152 ATALERVQSVATQFD
+152 ATALERIQSVATQFD

-176 FIGNQLI
+176 FIGNQLS

-199 RLHVNKDIHSIVV
+199 RMFVNKDIHSIVV

-224 PTGGTEEGKDH
+224 ATGGTEEGKDQ

-256 DGVIRDTQNVKQWSR
+256 SGIIRDTQNIKQWSR
-271 DNSNSHYFLQHKQ
+271 DNTNSHYFLQHKQ
-284 WDTTNKTTLVN
+284 WETTNKTTLVN

-332 ENEKLYLNSRIQ
+332 ENEKLYLSSRVQ
-344 QLTFRYESNSCE
+344 QLTFRYESNTCE

-378 NVNNKTEQMFN
+378 NINNKTEQMFN

-406 NDIWWVQES
+406 NDIWWVQEP
-415 VTPSVPETRLSRLN
+415 VAPPVPETRLLRLN
-429 TVADTPTT
+429 AVADTPTT

-444 YKVYKDGV
+444 YKVYKDGA

-484 NTWNLIEPITGGQ
+484 NTWNTTEPINGGQ
-497 RRWQGATVIENGAII
+497 ARRQGTTVIENGAII
-512 QENDT
+512 QDNDT
-517 YITQTGSTEKL
+517 FIIPTGSTLEKL

-534 TIQYGQIVNSINSY
+534 KIQYGQVINTINNY
-548 DIATGSTIERKSNG
+548 DIATGTKIERKSNG
-562 LLSSNRVYLSES
+562 LLSANRVYLNEL
-574 DYTTPNTVTNRSA
+574 DYTTSNTEINQQA
-587 TLEPLGLNFSTITS
+587 TLEPRGLSFVTTTK
-601 EGSNPSIVGT
+601 EGSNPAVLTGT
-611 SGLTGGELTLQ
+611 TELTGGL
-622 TIDNGVV
+622 I
-629 TSNSKFAPNGIT
+629 K
-641 VNGKK
+641 VNGHSPNISAWGEGTNITNAKSGNLFK
-646 QFSSFYGAGPDQ
+646 FGNLVALGFNTDIKALNGLVQKNQANDAFQAQRD
-658 PEATYNAKIKIGAFM
+658 AKIKFQATVLFQGDNAS
-673 GTDFNTSTEEHN
+673 TSS
-685 DLIWFN
+685 DYAYCKM
-691 STRDVF
+691 
-697 QVKEKCTLKIDVNF
+697 QVKNTYNELKSTSGGVMIASVIGTGTQDAIRLQWVGTATVVIDVKA
-711 RIQGNGSTN
+711 N
-720 QSRYVYTHLCKSQDI
+720 QWFGCVLELRESRNNLFAMRLV
-735 NEINVN
+735 NV
-741 HSVGVMHAVGSYTGQ
+741 Q
-756 LSPNFRFISI
+756 LEELFPT
-766 GSMVV
+766 
-771 DVEKDDYIGFVV
+771 
-783 DLESGKYC
+783 
-791 FRLSAISMNITKVFK
+791 A
-806 S
+806 

>member
-98 GAGLD
+98 DAGLD
-103 LLNETVSDYKAEKAY
+103 LLNETVSDYKADKAY
-118 NVTHYIERFTYDS
+118 NVAHYIERFTYDS

-138 EIPKLTRKLEWEGE
+138 EISKLTRKLEWEGE
-152 ATALERVQSVATQFD
+152 ATALERIQSVATQFD

-176 FIGNQLI
+176 FIGNQLS

-199 RLHVNKDIHSIVV
+199 RMFVNKDIHSIVV

-224 PTGGTEEGKDH
+224 ATGGTEEGKDQ

-256 DGVIRDTQNVKQWSR
+256 SGIIRDTQNIKQWSR
-271 DNSNSHYFLQHKQ
+271 DNTNSHYFLQHKQ
-284 WDTTNKTTLVN
+284 WETTNKTTLVN

-332 ENEKLYLNSRIQ
+332 ENEKLYLSSRVQ
-344 QLTFRYESNSCE
+344 QLTFRYESNTCE

-378 NVNNKTEQMFN
+378 NINNKTEQMFN

-406 NDIWWVQES
+406 NDIWWVQEP
-415 VTPSVPETRLSRLN
+415 VTPPVPESRLLRLN
-429 TVADTPTT
+429 AVVDTPTT

-444 YKVYKDGV
+444 YKVYKDGA

-484 NTWNLIEPITGGQ
+484 NTWNTTEPINGGQ
-497 RRWQGATVIENGAII
+497 ARRQGTTVIENGAII
-512 QENDT
+512 QDNDT
-517 YITQTGSTEKL
+517 FIIPTGSTLEKL

-534 TIQYGQIVNSINSY
+534 KIQYGQVINTINNY
-548 DIATGSTIERKSNG
+548 DVATGTKIERKSNG
-562 LLSSNRVYLSES
+562 LLSANRVYLNEL
-574 DYTTPNTVTNRSA
+574 DYTTSNTEINQQA
-587 TLEPLGLNFSTITS
+587 TLEPRGLSFVTTTK
-601 EGSNPSIVGT
+601 EGSNPAVLTGT
-611 SGLTGGELTLQ
+611 TELTGGL
-622 TIDNGVV
+622 I
-629 TSNSKFAPNGIT
+629 K
-641 VNGKK
+641 VNGHSPNISAWGEGTNITNAKSGNLFK
-646 QFSSFYGAGPDQ
+646 FGNLVALGFNTDIKALNGLVQKNQANDAFQAQRD
-658 PEATYNAKIKIGAFM
+658 AKIKFQATVLFQGENAA
-673 GTDFNTSTEEHN
+673 TSS
-685 DLIWFN
+685 DYAYCKM
-691 STRDVF
+691 
-697 QVKEKCTLKIDVNF
+697 QVKNTYNELKSTSGGVMIASAIGTGTQDSIRLQWVGTATVVIDVKAGQWF
-711 RIQGNGSTN
+711 GCVLELRE
-720 QSRYVYTHLCKSQDI
+720 SRNNLFAMRLV
-735 NEINVN
+735 NV
-741 HSVGVMHAVGSYTGQ
+741 Q
-756 LSPNFRFISI
+756 LEELFPI
-766 GSMVV
+766 
-771 DVEKDDYIGFVV
+771 
-783 DLESGKYC
+783 
-791 FRLSAISMNITKVFK
+791 A
-806 S
+806 

>member
-98 GAGLD
+98 DAGLD
-103 LLNETVSDYKAEKAY
+103 LLNETVSDYKADKAY
-118 NVTHYIERFTYDS
+118 NVAHYIERFTYDS

-138 EIPKLTRKLEWEGE
+138 EISKLTRKLEWEGE
-152 ATALERVQSVATQFD
+152 ATALERIQSVATQFD

-176 FIGNQLI
+176 FIGNQLS

-199 RLHVNKDIHSIVV
+199 RMFVNKDIHSIVV

-224 PTGGTEEGKDH
+224 ATGGTEEGKDQ

-256 DGVIRDTQNVKQWSR
+256 SGIIRDTQNIKQWSR
-271 DNSNSHYFLQHKQ
+271 DNTNSHYFLQHKQ
-284 WDTTNKTTLVN
+284 WETTNKTTLVN

-332 ENEKLYLNSRIQ
+332 ENEKLYLSSRVQ
-344 QLTFRYESNSCE
+344 QLTFRYESNTCE

-378 NVNNKTEQMFN
+378 NINNKTEQMFN

-406 NDIWWVQES
+406 NDIWWVQEP
-415 VTPSVPETRLSRLN
+415 VAPALPETRLLRLN
-429 TVADTPTT
+429 AVADTPTT

-444 YKVYKDGV
+444 YKVYKDGA

-484 NTWNLIEPITGGQ
+484 NTWNTTEPINGGQ
-497 RRWQGATVIENGAII
+497 ARRQGTTVIENGAII
-512 QENDT
+512 QDNDT
-517 YITQTGSTEKL
+517 FIIPTGSTLEKL

-534 TIQYGQIVNSINSY
+534 KIQYGQVINTINNY
-548 DIATGSTIERKSNG
+548 DVATGTKIERKSNG
-562 LLSSNRVYLSES
+562 LLSANRVYLNEL
-574 DYTTPNTVTNRSA
+574 DYTTSNTEINQQA
-587 TLEPLGLNFSTITS
+587 TLEPRGLSFVTTTK
-601 EGSNPSIVGT
+601 EGSNPAVLTGT
-611 SGLTGGELTLQ
+611 TELTGGL
-622 TIDNGVV
+622 I
-629 TSNSKFAPNGIT
+629 K
-641 VNGKK
+641 VNGHSPNISAWGEGTNITNAKSGNLFK
-646 QFSSFYGAGPDQ
+646 FGNLVALGFNTDIKALNGLVQKNQANDAFQAQRD
-658 PEATYNAKIKIGAFM
+658 AKIKFQATVLFQGENAA
-673 GTDFNTSTEEHN
+673 TSS
-685 DLIWFN
+685 DYAYCKM
-691 STRDVF
+691 
-697 QVKEKCTLKIDVNF
+697 QVKNTYNELKSTSGGVMIASAIGTGTQDSIRLQWVGTATVVIDVKAGQWF
-711 RIQGNGSTN
+711 GCVLELRE
-720 QSRYVYTHLCKSQDI
+720 SRNNLFAMRLV
-735 NEINVN
+735 NV
-741 HSVGVMHAVGSYTGQ
+741 Q
-756 LSPNFRFISI
+756 LEELFPT
-766 GSMVV
+766 
-771 DVEKDDYIGFVV
+771 
-783 DLESGKYC
+783 
-791 FRLSAISMNITKVFK
+791 A
-806 S
+806 

>member
-98 GAGLD
+98 DAGLD
-103 LLNETVSDYKAEKAY
+103 LLNETVSDYKADKAY
-118 NVTHYIERFTYDS
+118 NVAHYIERFTYDS

-138 EIPKLTRKLEWEGE
+138 EISKLTRKLEWEGE
-152 ATALERVQSVATQFD
+152 ATALERIQSVATQFD

-176 FIGNQLI
+176 FIGNQLS

-199 RLHVNKDIHSIVV
+199 RMFVNKDIHSIVV

-224 PTGGTEEGKDH
+224 ATGGTEEGKDQ

-256 DGVIRDTQNVKQWSR
+256 SGIIRDTQNIKQWSR
-271 DNSNSHYFLQHKQ
+271 DNTNSHYFLQHKQ
-284 WDTTNKTTLVN
+284 WETTNKTTLVN

-332 ENEKLYLNSRIQ
+332 ENEKLYLSSRVQ
-344 QLTFRYESNSCE
+344 QLTFRYESNTCE

-378 NVNNKTEQMFN
+378 NINNKTEQMFN

-406 NDIWWVQES
+406 NDIWWVQGP
-415 VTPSVPETRLSRLN
+415 VAPAVPESRLLRLN
-429 TVADTPTT
+429 AVADTPTT

-444 YKVYKDGV
+444 YKVYKDGA

-484 NTWNLIEPITGGQ
+484 NTWNTTEPINGGQ
-497 RRWQGATVIENGAII
+497 ARRQGTTVIENGAII
-512 QENDT
+512 QDNDT
-517 YITQTGSTEKL
+517 FIIPTGSTLEKL

-534 TIQYGQIVNSINSY
+534 KIQYGQVINTINNY
-548 DIATGSTIERKSNG
+548 DVATGTKIERKSNG
-562 LLSSNRVYLSES
+562 LLSANRVYLNEL
-574 DYTTPNTVTNRSA
+574 DYTTSNTEINQQA
-587 TLEPLGLNFSTITS
+587 TLEPRGLSFVTTTK
-601 EGSNPSIVGT
+601 EGSNPAVLTGT
-611 SGLTGGELTLQ
+611 TELTGGL
-622 TIDNGVV
+622 I
-629 TSNSKFAPNGIT
+629 K
-641 VNGKK
+641 VNGHSPNISAWGEGTNITNAKSGNLFRFGNLVALGFNTDIK
-646 QFSSFYGAGPDQ
+646 ALNGLVQKNQANDAFQAQRD
-658 PEATYNAKIKIGAFM
+658 AKIKFQATVLFQGDNA
-673 GTDFNTSTEEHN
+673 TTSS
-685 DLIWFN
+685 DYAYCKM
-691 STRDVF
+691 
-697 QVKEKCTLKIDVNF
+697 QVKNTYNELKSTSGGVMIASAIGTGNSDSIKLQWVGTATVVIDVKAGQWF
-711 RIQGNGSTN
+711 GCVLELRE
-720 QSRYVYTHLCKSQDI
+720 SRNNLFAMRLV
-735 NEINVN
+735 NV
-741 HSVGVMHAVGSYTGQ
+741 Q
-756 LSPNFRFISI
+756 LEELFPI
-766 GSMVV
+766 
-771 DVEKDDYIGFVV
+771 
-783 DLESGKYC
+783 
-791 FRLSAISMNITKVFK
+791 A
-806 S
+806 

>member
-66 VLYIDLNG
+66 VLYIDLND

-98 GAGLD
+98 DAGLD
-103 LLNETVSDYKAEKAY
+103 LLNETVSDYKADKAY
-118 NVTHYIERFTYDS
+118 NVAHYIERFTYDS

-138 EIPKLTRKLEWEGE
+138 EISKLTRKLEWEGE
-152 ATALERVQSVATQFD
+152 ATALERIQSVATQFD

-176 FIGNQLI
+176 FIGNQLS

-199 RLHVNKDIHSIVV
+199 RMFVNKDIHSIVV

-224 PTGGTEEGKDH
+224 ATGGTEEGKDQ

-256 DGVIRDTQNVKQWSR
+256 SGIIRDTQNIKQWSR
-271 DNSNSHYFLQHKQ
+271 DNTNSHYFLQHKQ
-284 WDTTNKTTLVN
+284 WETTNKTTLVN

-332 ENEKLYLNSRIQ
+332 ENEKLYLSSRVQ
-344 QLTFRYESNSCE
+344 QLTFRYESNTCE

-378 NVNNKTEQMFN
+378 NINNKTEQMFN

-406 NDIWWVQES
+406 NDIWWVQEP
-415 VTPSVPETRLSRLN
+415 VAPAVPETRLLRLN
-429 TVADTPTT
+429 AVADTPTT

-444 YKVYKDGV
+444 YKVYKDGA

-484 NTWNLIEPITGGQ
+484 NTWNTTEPINGGQ
-497 RRWQGATVIENGAII
+497 ARRQGTTVIENGAII
-512 QENDT
+512 QDNDT
-517 YITQTGSTEKL
+517 FIIPTGSTLEKL

-534 TIQYGQIVNSINSY
+534 KIQYGQVINTINNY
-548 DIATGSTIERKSNG
+548 DVATGTKIERKSNG
-562 LLSSNRVYLSES
+562 LLSANRVYLNEL
-574 DYTTPNTVTNRSA
+574 DYTTSNTEINQQA
-587 TLEPLGLNFSTITS
+587 TLEPRGLRFVTTTK
-601 EGSNPSIVGT
+601 EGSNPAT
-611 SGLTGGELTLQ
+611 LTGTTELSGGL
-622 TIDNGVV
+622 I
-629 TSNSKFAPNGIT
+629 K
-641 VNGKK
+641 VNGH
-646 QFSSFYGAGPDQ
+646 SPNISAWGEGANITNAKSGNLFRFGNLVALGFNTDIKALNGLVQ
-658 PEATYNAKIKIGAFM
+658 KNQANDAFQAQRDAKIKFQATVLFQGDNA
-673 GTDFNTSTEEHN
+673 TTSS
-685 DLIWFN
+685 DYAYCKM
-691 STRDVF
+691 
-697 QVKEKCTLKIDVNF
+697 QVKNTYNELKSTSGGVMIASAIGTGNNDSIKLQWVGTATVVIDVKAGQWF
-711 RIQGNGSTN
+711 GCVLELRE
-720 QSRYVYTHLCKSQDI
+720 SRNNLFAMRLV
-735 NEINVN
+735 NV
-741 HSVGVMHAVGSYTGQ
+741 Q
-756 LSPNFRFISI
+756 LEELFPI
-766 GSMVV
+766 G
-771 DVEKDDYIGFVV
+771 
-783 DLESGKYC
+783 
-791 FRLSAISMNITKVFK
+791 
-806 S
+806 

>member
-74 KHEWMTILKSTHNP
+74 KYEWMTILKSTHNP

-98 GAGLD
+98 DAGLD
-103 LLNETVSDYKAEKAY
+103 LLNETVSDYKADKAY
-118 NVTHYIERFTYDS
+118 NVAYYINKFTYDS
-131 GFKIGLN
+131 GFKIGVN
-138 EIPKLTRKLEWEGE
+138 EISNLTRKLEWEGE
-152 ATALERVQSVATQFD
+152 ATALERIQSVATQFD
-167 NAEIEFRFE
+167 NAELEFRFD
-176 FIGNQLI
+176 FIGNQLS

-199 RLHVNKDIHSIVV
+199 RMYVNKDIHSIVV

-224 PTGGTEEGKDH
+224 ATGGTEEGKDQ

-248 GRFVLNKT
+248 GRFVLNKS
-256 DGVIRDTQNVKQWSR
+256 DGVIRDTQNIKQWSR
-271 DNSNSHYFLQHKQ
+271 DNTNSHYFLQHKQ
-284 WDTTNKTTLVN
+284 WETTNKTTLVN

-332 ENEKLYLNSRIQ
+332 ENEKLYLSSRVQ
-344 QLTFRYESNSCE
+344 QLTFRYESNTCE

-378 NVNNKTEQMFN
+378 NINNKTEQIFN

-397 QEEPATPKE
+397 PTEPENPKE
-406 NDIWWVQES
+406 RDIWWVQ
-415 VTPSVPETRLSRLN
+415 TPIEPEPAPKLLMLSS
-429 TVADTPTT
+429 TPVAQPRANEGDT
-437 GDVMVTA
+437 MVTA
-444 YKVYKDGV
+444 YKVYKDGAWV
-452 WQEQTIDQSVL
+452 DQTIDQSIL
-463 NIETLNAVNING
+463 NIETLNAVNINS
-475 STINGSEFI
+475 STINGSKFI
-484 NTWNLIEPITGGQ
+484 NTWNITSPITGGQ
-497 RRWQGATVIENGAII
+497 SRVVGNTTLEKGQISQLN
-512 QENDT
+512 NT
-517 YITQTGSTEKL
+517 YITP
-528 RTEETT
+528 
-534 TIQYGQIVNSINSY
+534 
-548 DIATGSTIERKSNG
+548 TGSTIEKLR
-562 LLSSNRVYLSES
+562 SEENTVIERGTIKTYKNQYDVETGS
-574 DYTTPNTVTNRSA
+574 IKEHAYTTSLADGEVRLNDIDLIDKVDNTAS
-587 TLEPLGLNFSTITS
+587 LG
-601 EGSNPSIVGT
+601 
-611 SGLTGGELTLQ
+611 GGQLTLQ
-622 TIDNGVV
+622 TIDNGVL
-629 TSNSKFAPNGIT
+629 TSNSKFASNGIT

-646 QFSSFYGAGPDQ
+646 QFGSFYGAGPDLA
-658 PEATYNAKIKIGAFM
+658 EAPANTKIRIGPYM
-673 GTDFNTSTEEHN
+673 GTDFNTSTKEHN

-711 RIQGNGSTN
+711 RIQGNGSTS
-720 QSRYVYTHLCKSQDI
+720 QSRYVYTNLSKSQNI
-735 NEINVN
+735 NEIDIA
-741 HSVGVMHAVGSYTGQ
+741 HSAGIIHAVGSYTGQ
-756 LSPNFRFISI
+756 LSPNFRFVSI
-766 GSMVV
+766 GSIVV
-771 DVEKDDYIGFVV
+771 DVEKDDYLGFVI

-791 FRLSAISMNITKVFK
+791 FRLSSISMNITKVFK

>member
-98 GAGLD
+98 DAGLD
-103 LLNETVSDYKAEKAY
+103 LLNETVSDYKADKAY
-118 NVTHYIERFTYDS
+118 NVAHYIERFTYDS

-152 ATALERVQSVATQFD
+152 ATALERIQSVATQFD

-176 FIGNQLI
+176 FIGNQLS

-199 RLHVNKDIHSIVV
+199 RMYVNKDIHSIVV

-224 PTGGTEEGKDH
+224 ATGGTEEGKDQ

-256 DGVIRDTQNVKQWSR
+256 SGIIRDTQNIKQWSR
-271 DNSNSHYFLQHKQ
+271 DNTNSHYFLQHKQ
-284 WDTTNKTTLVN
+284 WETTNKTTLVN

-332 ENEKLYLNSRIQ
+332 ENEKLYLSSRVQ
-344 QLTFRYESNSCE
+344 QLTFRYESNTCE

-378 NVNNKTEQMFN
+378 NINNKTEQMFN

-406 NDIWWVQES
+406 NDIWWVQEP
-415 VTPSVPETRLSRLN
+415 VAPAVPETRLLRLN
-429 TVADTPTT
+429 AVADTPTT

-444 YKVYKDGV
+444 YKVYKDGA

-484 NTWNLIEPITGGQ
+484 NTWNTTEPISGGQ
-497 RRWQGATVIENGAII
+497 ARRQGTTVIENGAII
-512 QENDT
+512 QDNDT
-517 YITQTGSTEKL
+517 FIIPTGSTLEKL

-534 TIQYGQIVNSINSY
+534 KIQYGQVINTINNY
-548 DIATGSTIERKSNG
+548 DNATGTTIERKSNG
-562 LLSSNRVYLSES
+562 LLSANRVYLNEL
-574 DYTTPNTVTNRSA
+574 DYTTANTEINQQA
-587 TLEPLGLNFSTITS
+587 TLEPRGLSFVTTTK
-601 EGSNPSIVGT
+601 EGGNPAVLTGT
-611 SGLTGGELTLQ
+611 TELTGGL
-622 TIDNGVV
+622 I
-629 TSNSKFAPNGIT
+629 K
-641 VNGKK
+641 VNGHSPNISAWGEGTNITNAKSGNLFRFGNLVALGFNTDIK
-646 QFSSFYGAGPDQ
+646 ALNGLVQKNQANDAFQAQRD
-658 PEATYNAKIKIGAFM
+658 AKIKFQATVLFQGDNASTSSDYAYCKM
-673 GTDFNTSTEEHN
+673 QVRNTYNELKST
-685 DLIWFN
+685 
-691 STRDVF
+691 S
-697 QVKEKCTLKIDVNF
+697 
-711 RIQGNGSTN
+711 G
-720 QSRYVYTHLCKSQDI
+720 
-735 NEINVN
+735 
-741 HSVGVMHAVGSYTGQ
+741 GVMIASAVGSGTQYAIRLQYVGTATVVIDVKAGQ
-756 LSPNFRFISI
+756 WF
-766 GSMVV
+766 GCV
-771 DVEKDDYIGFVV
+771 
-783 DLESGKYC
+783 LELRESRNNL
-791 FRLSAISMNITKVFK
+791 FAMRLVNVQLEELFPIA
-806 S
+806 

>member
-98 GAGLD
+98 DAGLD
-103 LLNETVSDYKAEKAY
+103 LLNETVSDYKADKAY
-118 NVTHYIERFTYDS
+118 NVAHYIERFTYDS

-138 EIPKLTRKLEWEGE
+138 EISKLTRKLEWEGE
-152 ATALERVQSVATQFD
+152 ATALERIQSVATQFD

-176 FIGNQLI
+176 FIGNQLS

-199 RLHVNKDIHSIVV
+199 RMFVNKDIHSIVV

-224 PTGGTEEGKDH
+224 ATGGTEEGKDQ

-256 DGVIRDTQNVKQWSR
+256 SGIIRDTQNIKQWSR
-271 DNSNSHYFLQHKQ
+271 DNTNSHYFLQHKQ
-284 WDTTNKTTLVN
+284 WETTNKTTLVN

-332 ENEKLYLNSRIQ
+332 ENEKLYLSSRVQ
-344 QLTFRYESNSCE
+344 QLTFRYESNTCE

-378 NVNNKTEQMFN
+378 NINNKTEQMFN

-406 NDIWWVQES
+406 NDIWWVQEP
-415 VTPSVPETRLSRLN
+415 VTPPVPESRLLRLN
-429 TVADTPTT
+429 AVVDTPTT

-444 YKVYKDGV
+444 YKVYKDGA

-484 NTWNLIEPITGGQ
+484 NTWNTTEPINGGQ
-497 RRWQGATVIENGAII
+497 ARRQGTTVIENGAII
-512 QENDT
+512 QDNDT
-517 YITQTGSTEKL
+517 FIIPTGSTLEKL

-534 TIQYGQIVNSINSY
+534 KIQYGQVINTINNY
-548 DIATGSTIERKSNG
+548 DLATGTKIERKSNG
-562 LLSSNRVYLSES
+562 LLSANRVYLNEL
-574 DYTTPNTVTNRSA
+574 DYTTSNTEINQQA
-587 TLEPLGLNFSTITS
+587 TLEPRGLSFVTTTK
-601 EGSNPSIVGT
+601 EGSNPAVLTGT
-611 SGLTGGELTLQ
+611 TELTGGL
-622 TIDNGVV
+622 I
-629 TSNSKFAPNGIT
+629 K
-641 VNGKK
+641 VNGHSPNISAWGEGTNITNAKSGNLFK
-646 QFSSFYGAGPDQ
+646 FGNLVALGFNTDIKALNGLVQKNQANDAFQAQRD
-658 PEATYNAKIKIGAFM
+658 AKIKFQATVLFQGDNAS
-673 GTDFNTSTEEHN
+673 TSS
-685 DLIWFN
+685 DYAYCKM
-691 STRDVF
+691 
-697 QVKEKCTLKIDVNF
+697 QVKDTYNELKSTSGGVLIASAIGTGTQDAIKLQWLGTTTVVIDVKAGQWF
-711 RIQGNGSTN
+711 GCVLELRA
-720 QSRYVYTHLCKSQDI
+720 SRNNLFAMRLV
-735 NEINVN
+735 NVQIEELFP
-741 HSVGVMHAVGSYTGQ
+741 VA
-756 LSPNFRFISI
+756 
-766 GSMVV
+766 
-771 DVEKDDYIGFVV
+771 
-783 DLESGKYC
+783 
-791 FRLSAISMNITKVFK
+791 
-806 S
+806 

>member
-98 GAGLD
+98 DAGLD
-103 LLNETVSDYKAEKAY
+103 LLNETVSDYKADKAY
-118 NVTHYIERFTYDS
+118 NVAHYIERFTYDS

-138 EIPKLTRKLEWEGE
+138 EISKLTRKLEWEGE
-152 ATALERVQSVATQFD
+152 ATALERIQSVATQFD

-176 FIGNQLI
+176 FIGNQLS

-199 RLHVNKDIHSIVV
+199 RMYVNKDIHSIVV

-224 PTGGTEEGKDH
+224 ATGGTEEGKDQ

-256 DGVIRDTQNVKQWSR
+256 SGIIRDTQNIKQWSR
-271 DNSNSHYFLQHKQ
+271 DNTNSHYFLQHKQ
-284 WDTTNKTTLVN
+284 WETTNKTTLVN

-332 ENEKLYLNSRIQ
+332 ENEKLYLSSRVQ
-344 QLTFRYESNSCE
+344 QLTFRYESNTCE

-378 NVNNKTEQMFN
+378 NINNKTEQMFN

-406 NDIWWVQES
+406 NDIWWVQEP
-415 VTPSVPETRLSRLN
+415 VAPAVPETRLLRLN
-429 TVADTPTT
+429 AVADTPTT

-444 YKVYKDGV
+444 YKVYKDGA

-484 NTWNLIEPITGGQ
+484 NTWNTTEPISGGQ
-497 RRWQGATVIENGAII
+497 ARRQGTTVIENGAII
-512 QENDT
+512 QDNDT
-517 YITQTGSTEKL
+517 FIIPKGSTLEKL

-534 TIQYGQIVNSINSY
+534 KIQYGQVINTINKY
-548 DIATGSTIERKSNG
+548 DIATGTTIERKSNG
-562 LLSSNRVYLSES
+562 LLSANRVYLNEL
-574 DYTTPNTVTNRSA
+574 DYTTANTEINQQA
-587 TLEPLGLNFSTITS
+587 TLEPRGLRFVTTTK
-601 EGSNPSIVGT
+601 EGSNPAVLTGT
-611 SGLTGGELTLQ
+611 TELTGGL
-622 TIDNGVV
+622 I
-629 TSNSKFAPNGIT
+629 K
-641 VNGKK
+641 VNGHSPNISTWGEGTNITNAKSGNLFRFGNLTALGFNTDIKALNGLVKK
-646 QFSSFYGAGPDQ
+646 NQANDAFQAQRD
-658 PEATYNAKIKIGAFM
+658 AKIKFQATVLFQGDNA
-673 GTDFNTSTEEHN
+673 TTSS
-685 DLIWFN
+685 DYAYCKM
-691 STRDVF
+691 
-697 QVKEKCTLKIDVNF
+697 QVKNTYNELKSTSGGVMIASAIGTGNSDSIKLQWIGTATVVIDVKAGQWF
-711 RIQGNGSTN
+711 GCVLELRE
-720 QSRYVYTHLCKSQDI
+720 SRNNLFAMRLV
-735 NEINVN
+735 NV
-741 HSVGVMHAVGSYTGQ
+741 Q
-756 LSPNFRFISI
+756 LEELFPI
-766 GSMVV
+766 
-771 DVEKDDYIGFVV
+771 
-783 DLESGKYC
+783 
-791 FRLSAISMNITKVFK
+791 A
-806 S
+806 

>member
-98 GAGLD
+98 DAGLD
-103 LLNETVSDYKAEKAY
+103 LLNETVSDYKADKAY
-118 NVTHYIERFTYDS
+118 NVAHYIERFTYDS

-138 EIPKLTRKLEWEGE
+138 EISKLTRKLEWEGE
-152 ATALERVQSVATQFD
+152 ATALERIQSVATQFD

-176 FIGNQLI
+176 FIGNQLS

-199 RLHVNKDIHSIVV
+199 RMFVNKDIHSIVV

-224 PTGGTEEGKDH
+224 ATGGTEEGKDQ

-256 DGVIRDTQNVKQWSR
+256 SGIIRDTQNIKQWSR
-271 DNSNSHYFLQHKQ
+271 DNTNSHYFLQHKQ
-284 WDTTNKTTLVN
+284 WETTNKTTLVN

-332 ENEKLYLNSRIQ
+332 ENEKLYLSSRVQ
-344 QLTFRYESNSCE
+344 QLTFRYESNTCE

-378 NVNNKTEQMFN
+378 NINNKTEQMFN

-406 NDIWWVQES
+406 NDIWWVQEP
-415 VTPSVPETRLSRLN
+415 VTPPVPESRLLRLN
-429 TVADTPTT
+429 AVVDTPTT

-444 YKVYKDGV
+444 YKVYKDGA

-484 NTWNLIEPITGGQ
+484 NTWNTTESINGGQ
-497 RRWQGATVIENGAII
+497 ARRQGTTVIENGAII
-512 QENDT
+512 QDNDT
-517 YITQTGSTEKL
+517 FIIPTGSTLEKL

-534 TIQYGQIVNSINSY
+534 KIQYGQVINTINNY
-548 DIATGSTIERKSNG
+548 DVATGTKIERKSNG
-562 LLSSNRVYLSES
+562 LLSANRVYLNEL
-574 DYTTPNTVTNRSA
+574 DYTTSNTEINQQA
-587 TLEPLGLNFSTITS
+587 TLEPRGLSFVTTTK
-601 EGSNPSIVGT
+601 EGSNPAVLTGT
-611 SGLTGGELTLQ
+611 TELTGGL
-622 TIDNGVV
+622 I
-629 TSNSKFAPNGIT
+629 K
-641 VNGKK
+641 VNGHSPNISAWGEGTNITNAKSGNLFK
-646 QFSSFYGAGPDQ
+646 FGNLVALGFNTDIKALNGLVQKNQANDAFQAQRD
-658 PEATYNAKIKIGAFM
+658 AKIKFQATVLFHGENAA
-673 GTDFNTSTEEHN
+673 TSS
-685 DLIWFN
+685 DYAYCKM
-691 STRDVF
+691 
-697 QVKEKCTLKIDVNF
+697 QVKNTYNELKSTSGGVMIASAIGTGTQDSIRLQLVGTATVVIDVKAGQWF
-711 RIQGNGSTN
+711 GCVLELRE
-720 QSRYVYTHLCKSQDI
+720 SRNNLFAMRLV
-735 NEINVN
+735 NV
-741 HSVGVMHAVGSYTGQ
+741 Q
-756 LSPNFRFISI
+756 LEELFPT
-766 GSMVV
+766 
-771 DVEKDDYIGFVV
+771 
-783 DLESGKYC
+783 
-791 FRLSAISMNITKVFK
+791 A
-806 S
+806 

>member
-98 GAGLD
+98 DAGLD
-103 LLNETVSDYKAEKAY
+103 LLNETVSDYKADKAY
-118 NVTHYIERFTYDS
+118 NVAHYIERFTYDS

-138 EIPKLTRKLEWEGE
+138 EISKLTRKLEWEGE
-152 ATALERVQSVATQFD
+152 ATALERIQSVATQFD

-176 FIGNQLI
+176 FIGNQLS

-199 RLHVNKDIHSIVV
+199 RMYVNKDIHSIVV

-224 PTGGTEEGKDH
+224 ATGGTEEGKDQ

-256 DGVIRDTQNVKQWSR
+256 SGIIRDTQNIKQWSR
-271 DNSNSHYFLQHKQ
+271 DNTNSHYFLQHKQ
-284 WDTTNKTTLVN
+284 WETTNKTTLVN

-332 ENEKLYLNSRIQ
+332 ENEKLYLSSRVQ
-344 QLTFRYESNSCE
+344 QLTFRYESNTCE

-378 NVNNKTEQMFN
+378 NINNKTEQMFN

-406 NDIWWVQES
+406 NDIWWVQEP
-415 VTPSVPETRLSRLN
+415 VTPPVPETRLLRLN
-429 TVADTPTT
+429 AVADTPTT

-444 YKVYKDGV
+444 YKVYKDGA

-484 NTWNLIEPITGGQ
+484 NTWNTTEPISGGQ
-497 RRWQGATVIENGAII
+497 ARRQGTTVIENGAII
-512 QENDT
+512 QDNDT
-517 YITQTGSTEKL
+517 FIIPTGSTLEKL

-534 TIQYGQIVNSINSY
+534 KIQYGQVINTINNY
-548 DIATGSTIERKSNG
+548 DIATGTTIERKSNG
-562 LLSSNRVYLSES
+562 LLSANRVYLNEL
-574 DYTTPNTVTNRSA
+574 DYTTANTEINQQA
-587 TLEPLGLNFSTITS
+587 TLEPRGLRFVTTTK
-601 EGSNPSIVGT
+601 EGSNLAVLTGT
-611 SGLTGGELTLQ
+611 TELTGGL
-622 TIDNGVV
+622 I
-629 TSNSKFAPNGIT
+629 K
-641 VNGKK
+641 VNGHSPNISAWGEGRNITNAKSGNLFRFGNLTALGFNTDIK
-646 QFSSFYGAGPDQ
+646 ALNGLVQKNQDNDAFQAQRD
-658 PEATYNAKIKIGAFM
+658 AKIKFQATVLFQGDNA
-673 GTDFNTSTEEHN
+673 TTSS
-685 DLIWFN
+685 DYAYCKM
-691 STRDVF
+691 
-697 QVKEKCTLKIDVNF
+697 QVKNTYNELKSTSGGVMIASAIGTGNSDSIKLQWVGTATVVIDVKAGQWF
-711 RIQGNGSTN
+711 GCVLELRE
-720 QSRYVYTHLCKSQDI
+720 SRNNLFSMRLV
-735 NEINVN
+735 NV
-741 HSVGVMHAVGSYTGQ
+741 Q
-756 LSPNFRFISI
+756 LEELFPI
-766 GSMVV
+766 
-771 DVEKDDYIGFVV
+771 
-783 DLESGKYC
+783 
-791 FRLSAISMNITKVFK
+791 A
-806 S
+806 

>member
-98 GAGLD
+98 DAGLD
-103 LLNETVSDYKAEKAY
+103 LLNETVSDYKADKAY
-118 NVTHYIERFTYDS
+118 NVAHYIERFTYDS

-138 EIPKLTRKLEWEGE
+138 EISKLTRKLEWEGE
-152 ATALERVQSVATQFD
+152 ATALERIQSVATQFD

-176 FIGNQLI
+176 FIGNQLS

-199 RLHVNKDIHSIVV
+199 RMFVNKDIHSIVV

-224 PTGGTEEGKDH
+224 ATGGTEEGKDQ

-256 DGVIRDTQNVKQWSR
+256 SGIIRDTQNIKQWSR
-271 DNSNSHYFLQHKQ
+271 DNTNSHYFLQHKQ
-284 WDTTNKTTLVN
+284 WETTNKTTLVN

-332 ENEKLYLNSRIQ
+332 ENEKLYLSSRVQ
-344 QLTFRYESNSCE
+344 QLTFRYESNTCE

-378 NVNNKTEQMFN
+378 NINNKTEQMFN

-406 NDIWWVQES
+406 NDIWWVQEP
-415 VTPSVPETRLSRLN
+415 VTPPVPESRLLRLN
-429 TVADTPTT
+429 AVVDTPTT

-444 YKVYKDGV
+444 YKVYKDGA

-484 NTWNLIEPITGGQ
+484 NTWNTTEPINGGQ
-497 RRWQGATVIENGAII
+497 ARRQGTTVIENGAII
-512 QENDT
+512 QDNDT
-517 YITQTGSTEKL
+517 FIIPTGSTLEKL

-534 TIQYGQIVNSINSY
+534 KIQYGQVINTINNY
-548 DIATGSTIERKSNG
+548 DVATGTKIERKSNG
-562 LLSSNRVYLSES
+562 LLSANRVYLNEL
-574 DYTTPNTVTNRSA
+574 DYTTSNTEINQQA
-587 TLEPLGLNFSTITS
+587 TLEPRGLRFVTTTK
-601 EGSNPSIVGT
+601 EGSNPAVLTGT
-611 SGLTGGELTLQ
+611 TELTGGL
-622 TIDNGVV
+622 I
-629 TSNSKFAPNGIT
+629 K
-641 VNGKK
+641 VNGHSPNISAWGEGTNITNAKSGNLFK
-646 QFSSFYGAGPDQ
+646 FGNLVALGFNTDIKALNGLVQKNQANDAFQAQRD
-658 PEATYNAKIKIGAFM
+658 AKIKFQATVLFQGENAA
-673 GTDFNTSTEEHN
+673 TSS
-685 DLIWFN
+685 DYAYCKM
-691 STRDVF
+691 
-697 QVKEKCTLKIDVNF
+697 QVKNTYNELKSTSGGVMIASAIGTGTQDSIRLQWVGTATVVIDVKAGQWF
-711 RIQGNGSTN
+711 GCVLELRE
-720 QSRYVYTHLCKSQDI
+720 SRNNLFAMRLV
-735 NEINVN
+735 NV
-741 HSVGVMHAVGSYTGQ
+741 Q
-756 LSPNFRFISI
+756 LEELFPT
-766 GSMVV
+766 
-771 DVEKDDYIGFVV
+771 
-783 DLESGKYC
+783 
-791 FRLSAISMNITKVFK
+791 A
-806 S
+806 